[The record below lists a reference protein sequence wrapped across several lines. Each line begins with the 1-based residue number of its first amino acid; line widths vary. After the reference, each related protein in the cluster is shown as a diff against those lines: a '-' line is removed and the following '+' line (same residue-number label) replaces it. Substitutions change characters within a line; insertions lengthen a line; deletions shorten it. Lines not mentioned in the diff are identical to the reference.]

1 MGVHRQQRLG
11 VVGHPVEAIPAG
23 DDDDLRSRAV
33 IRPLLRTAL
42 ALAVAIAVAGC
53 DTGDGTTLTPPAPGQ
68 TAPPLPTSTD
78 DVESVGTLAS
88 VPITT
93 LPATTPAAG
102 EAGVTV
108 AVPEGAAAAGLG
120 VFAPWVD
127 GAPID
132 ARYTCAGQDV
142 APPVGWAGLPAGTTG
157 VAVSFVDETTAGDG
171 ERGFVH
177 WVIAGLDPAQVTL
190 VEGRVPD
197 GAVQALNFFGDV
209 GYGGPCPPPGELHE
223 YRLTVHALDT
233 PVQLP
238 DGTPALD
245 LLAAVEAASIE
256 SRGVVGTFRG
266 VAGDDGAGSPDG
278 T

>member
-1 MGVHRQQRLG
+1 M
-11 VVGHPVEAIPAG
+11 
-23 DDDDLRSRAV
+23 
-33 IRPLLRTAL
+33 IRPLLSTAL
-42 ALAVAIAVAGC
+42 LAAAAVVAAGC

-78 DVESVGTLAS
+78 EVGSVETLAS

-93 LPATTPAAG
+93 LPVTVPAAG
-102 EAGVTV
+102 EPGVTV
-108 AVPEGAAAAGLG
+108 AVPEGAAAEGLG
-120 VFAPWVD
+120 VFTPWVD
-127 GAPID
+127 GGPID
-132 ARYTCAGQDV
+132 ALYTCAGRDV
-142 APPVGWAGLPAGTTG
+142 SPPVSWAGLPAGTTE
-157 VAVSFVDETTAGDG
+157 VAVSLVDETTARDG

-177 WVIAGLDPAQVTL
+177 WVIAGLDPAQVSL

-233 PVQLP
+233 PVGLP
-238 DGTPALD
+238 DGAPALD
-245 LLAAVEAASIE
+245 LLAAVEATSIE
-256 SRGVVGTFRG
+256 SRGIIGTARSEA
-266 VAGDDGAGSPDG
+266 VADTAGSPDG